1 MAADGILI
9 TLEALMVP
17 RSANP
22 ITLDETPAALRRIG
36 WIGRPLVIVG
46 SHLADRRL
54 PVDEDEREAWVR
66 GTLGGGAFGVVPF
79 EPPASERGTDGAGQ
93 AAERWRSLREANDAT
108 WLVTDTATHVGPAR
122 KGGLKVIVIG
132 PSGPDP
138 GVGRPDYQARDLR
151 DAIGHLL
158 AIDVFAAPS

>member
-9 TLEALMVP
+9 TLEALLVP
-17 RSANP
+17 RAANP
-22 ITLDETPAALRRIG
+22 VALDEAPAALRRIG

-46 SHLADRRL
+46 THLADRQL

-66 GTLGGGAFGVVPF
+66 DTLGGGAFAVLLF
-79 EPPASERGTDGAGQ
+79 EPPTSERGTEGVAHGTEQ
-93 AAERWRSLREANDAT
+93 WRSLRDANEAS
-108 WLVTDTATHVGPAR
+108 WLVTDTATHVGPAK

-132 PSGPDP
+132 PADPDP
-138 GVGRPDYQARDLR
+138 GAQRPDYQARDLR

-158 AIDVFAAPS
+158 AVDVFAAPR